1 MPHPVI
7 KTAFPKR
14 RYKYGEYT
22 VTLLTDITSDDE
34 MAYLY
39 LAAVVK
45 DGYSQPEVYITCE
58 SISAETPA
66 QFRIRVLT
74 DNEEHI
80 IGEGPEWKQEQ
91 AFCDYALQGIQQMFG
106 LDDEQPMQL
115 T

>member
-1 MPHPVI
+1 MPYPVI

-22 VTLLTDITSDDE
+22 VTLLTDISSDDG
-34 MAYLY
+34 MTYQY

-45 DGYSQPEVYITCE
+45 DGYPQPEVYITCE
-58 SISAETPA
+58 TISAASPA

-74 DNEEHI
+74 ENEEHI
-80 IGEGPEWKQEQ
+80 IGEGSEWKQEQ
-91 AFCDYALQGIQQMFG
+91 MFCDYALKGIQQMFG

-115 T
+115 S

>member
-14 RYKYGEYT
+14 RYKFGEYT
-22 VTLLTDITSDDE
+22 VTLLTDISSNDE
-34 MAYLY
+34 ISYLY

-58 SISAETPA
+58 PVFDDLAA
-66 QFRIRVLT
+66 QYRIRVLT
-74 DNEEHI
+74 DKEEHI
-80 IGEGPEWKQEQ
+80 IGEGTEWKHEQ
-91 AFCDYALQGIQQMFG
+91 TFCDYALQGIQQMFG

>member
-34 MAYLY
+34 ISYLY

-58 SISAETPA
+58 ATSDDSPT
-66 QFRIRVLT
+66 QFRIRVVT

-80 IGEGPEWKQEQ
+80 ISEGTEWKQEQ

-106 LDDEQPMQL
+106 LDDEQAIQL
-115 T
+115 S